1 MVAMFNLCDQGNET
15 GILLTNIV
23 NCLMYRS
30 TLYLNK
36 KQNKKNPKQTK
47 KTPKKKPKKTPQKTK
62 QKNPIKNQTNHKTL

>member
-36 KQNKKNPKQTK
+36 KQNKKKPKQTK
-47 KTPKKKPKKTPQKTK
+47 KTPKKNPKKPPRKQNKKT
-62 QKNPIKNQTNHKTL
+62 Q